1 MEYTKSINPITGEEL
16 GQVPLQKVSDLKIS
30 IEKARAAQKLWESKT
45 VSQRVKHVK
54 RMLDYIVVNADEIT
68 EIISRDNG
76 KIRMDAMVAE
86 TLPSAIAVKYYCKM
100 ARKFLK
106 DQKIKPGVWLF
117 LFKRSKIVRA
127 PYGVIGVISPWNY
140 PFSIPFYQVIMG
152 LLSGNAVILKTASET
167 LGVGL
172 AIKKTVE
179 SAGLPQDLF
188 QLINLPGRIVGPA
201 FLEND
206 IDKLFFTGSVKVGK
220 YLLAKA
226 AETLTPV
233 NLELGGNDAMLVCED
248 ADLIRAAN
256 GAVWAGLSNAGQS
269 CGGVERIYVHE
280 GIYNEFLQLL
290 KMKVENL
297 KVGYDVDFN
306 VDMGGMTTKSQVET
320 VRRQVEDAIGKGAK
334 IFAQSQTPD
343 QAEFSNFY
351 PACVLTNVDHSQEVM
366 RDETFGPVLCVMK
379 VETMETAVQLA
390 NDSYL
395 GLTGSV
401 WSRNRKK
408 AEKLGRQ
415 IKAGVIT
422 INDHLMSHGLPET
435 AWGGFKQSGIGRSH
449 GRLGFDEMTQPQFIV
464 NDIIPGAKKQLWWG
478 PYDQSVYEGVRGIL
492 NALYSKK
499 ILQRIKGLKGLLILL
514 PRMFKDEFSK

>member
-1 MEYTKSINPITGEEL
+1 MNYTKIINPITGEEL
-16 GQVPLQKVSDLKIS
+16 GQAPLQTIEDLRIS
-30 IEKARAAQKLWESKT
+30 IEKARAAQKLWAAKPI
-45 VSQRVKHVK
+45 SQRVSHVK
-54 RMLDYIVVNADEIT
+54 RMLNYIVTHADELA

-76 KIRMDAMVAE
+76 KIRIDAITTEV
-86 TLPSAIAVKYYCKM
+86 LPSAMAIKYYCKM

-106 DQKIKPGVWLF
+106 DQKVKPGTWLF
-117 LFKRSKIVRA
+117 FFKRSKVLRV
-127 PYGVIGVISPWNY
+127 PYGVIGIISPWNY

-152 LLSGNAVILKTASET
+152 LLAGNAVILKTASET

-172 AIKKTVE
+172 AIKKTIE
-179 SAGLPQDLF
+179 FAGLPKDLF
-188 QLINLPGRIVGPA
+188 QFINLPGRVAGPA
-201 FLEND
+201 FLEKGIN
-206 IDKLFFTGSVKVGK
+206 KLFFTGSVAVGK
-220 YLLAKA
+220 YLMGKA

-280 GIYNEFLQLL
+280 QVYIKFLEIL
-290 KMKVENL
+290 KAKVKNL
-297 KVGYDVDFN
+297 RVGYDVNFN
-306 VDMGGMTTKSQVET
+306 VDMGGMTTKSQVES
-320 VRRQVEDAIGKGAK
+320 VRRHIDDALSKGAQ
-334 IFAQSQTPD
+334 IFAQSQVPD
-343 QAEFSNFY
+343 KTEFSNFH
-351 PACVLTNVDHSQEVM
+351 PACILTNVNHSLEIM
-366 RDETFGPVLCVMK
+366 KDETFGPALGVMK
-379 VETMETAVQLA
+379 VNNMDEAVQLA

-464 NDIIPGAKKQLWWG
+464 HDIMPGAKKQLWWH
-478 PYDQSVYEGVRGIL
+478 PYNQSVYEDLKKIL
-492 NALYSKK
+492 NVLYSKK
-499 ILQRIKGLKGLLILL
+499 ILLRIGGITGLLRLL
-514 PRMFKDEFSK
+514 PRMFKDD